1 MAGPFPSA
9 YNIAM
14 ADSPTLFEAVLVP
27 HRSLS
32 ARQFCLMM
40 AGMTA
45 IGFCAGIAF
54 MVIGAWPVLGFLGLD
69 VALVYFAF
77 RASYRGARR
86 REILRLTREELSV
99 RRIEASGTQS
109 QWVFQSYWLRVRL
122 GGEAGRANILTL
134 TSHGRSLAIGEFLS
148 AEERKTLAQSLATA
162 LRQVRETP
170 MPI

>member
-1 MAGPFPSA
+1 
-9 YNIAM
+9 M
-14 ADSPTLFEAVLVP
+14 ADSPTLFEAVLAP

-32 ARQFCLMM
+32 ARQFWLMM

-54 MVIGAWPVLGFLGLD
+54 MVIGAWPVFGFLGLD

-77 RASYRGARR
+77 RANYRGARR
-86 REILRLTREELSV
+86 REILRLTRKELSV
-99 RRIEASGTQS
+99 LRIEVSGTRS
-109 QWVFQSYWLRVRL
+109 RWVFQPYWLRVYL
-122 GGEAGRANILTL
+122 GGEGGRADVLTL

-148 AEERKTLAQSLATA
+148 TEERKTLAQSLIVA

-170 MPI
+170 MAT